1 MPKTELKPS
10 NQDQVIGSS
19 DPNLPFF
26 YIEEWKEQPPT
37 NLLFAGQP
45 GTGKTTAAIVIANE
59 LGYNIVEF
67 NASDERGIDFIR
79 SKIKAHAMSAGLWNK
94 NLILLD
100 EADGLTKQAQEALR
114 RIMENTDAIFIL
126 TCNNISSIIPALQ
139 SRCVKFTFKP
149 YNANDV
155 RAYLQ
160 LLDREWSSSD
170 YMSTVAE
177 AHNAAELAIHFGGD
191 LRAIQKHVLSG
202 KPLSTDSTEYDV
214 AAMQIAAGDW
224 ESLHRTCRVMIADG
238 VSVHGFMHRIHEHVL
253 SIGLES
259 KLLYTFLC
267 VWGDFVL
274 RMHQW
279 PLSESSF
286 LDYFIA
292 TLHTQETKTKEEQV

>member
-1 MPKTELKPS
+1 MPKRELRPI
-10 NQDQVIGSS
+10 NQDQIIGDSN
-19 DPNLPFF
+19 PNLPFF

-37 NLLFAGQP
+37 NLLFEGQP

-59 LGYNIVEF
+59 LGYDIVEF

-94 NLILLD
+94 VMILLD

-149 YNANDV
+149 YNADDV

-160 LLDREWSSSD
+160 LLDREWSDAD

-177 AHNAAELAIHFGGD
+177 AHNPAELAIHFGGD

-238 VSVHGFMHRIHEHVL
+238 VSIHGFMHRIHEHVL
-253 SIGLES
+253 SIGLDS
-259 KLLYTFLC
+259 KRLYTFLC

-274 RMHQW
+274 SMHRW

-286 LDYFIA
+286 LDYFVA
-292 TLHTQETKTKEEQV
+292 TLHTQENNTKEEKI